1 MSDDRSFERRARAWL
16 ELGPTDAPDHVVE
29 SALFTIESTPQE
41 RDFRIPRR
49 TFQMTTQVRLAAAA
63 VIGVLAIGG
72 GMLLLGRDTQPQ
84 VGAPSATPTS
94 VSSANPSGSP
104 APTERRAVGNYADLP
119 GWIVFEHYGNAPDG
133 STTTLDIN
141 RRQIWL
147 VKADGTGL
155 HELAPGKPTDGK
167 TAPDISPDGQKVV
180 FSSWDQLIQI
190 WEVPIESG
198 DPTLLTSA
206 CSGAFD
212 DCIERDPEYSPDG
225 KRIAFVRDEGSGSEA
240 SSVIGIRD
248 LAAGTVSFIEATR
261 TQIAESHA
269 AQPTWSADG
278 TRLAYQLETQGP
290 TDESPTAVRIQVVA
304 VDGTGLRE
312 LPAPAGAAKAG
323 DPDWSPDGSLIVF
336 STAPQYNNGGQ
347 IYTIRPDGTEL
358 TQICDTCLQGG
369 VAPSWTPDGQH
380 ILFWG
385 FRSWALMDPDGKN
398 AAHINQAELTWFGD
412 ILGYGYVARLQPT
425 T

>member
-16 ELGPTDAPDHVVE
+16 ELGPTDAPDRVVE

-41 RDFRIPRR
+41 RDLRIPWRI
-49 TFQMTTQVRLAAAA
+49 FQMTTQVRLAAAA
-63 VIGVLAIGG
+63 VIGILAIGG
-72 GMLLLGRDTQPQ
+72 GLLLLGQDTQSQ
-84 VGAPSATPTS
+84 IGSPSATPASTGPG
-94 VSSANPSGSP
+94 NPSSSP
-104 APTERRAVGNYADLP
+104 APTTAAIFNYADLP
-119 GWIVFEHYGNAPDG
+119 GWIVFEHFGNAPDG

-147 VKADGTGL
+147 VKADGAGL

-225 KRIAFVRDEGSGSEA
+225 KRIAFVRDEGSGSKA

-290 TDESPTAVRIQVVA
+290 TDDSPTAVRIQVVA
-304 VDGTGLRE
+304 VDGAGLLE

-336 STAPQYNNGGQ
+336 STAPQYDLGGQ

-369 VAPSWTPDGQH
+369 IAPSWTPDGQH

-385 FRSWALMDPDGKN
+385 FRSWALMDPDGQN
-398 AAHINQAELTWFGD
+398 AAHINQSKLTWFGD
-412 ILGYGYVARLQPT
+412 VLGYGYVARLQPT